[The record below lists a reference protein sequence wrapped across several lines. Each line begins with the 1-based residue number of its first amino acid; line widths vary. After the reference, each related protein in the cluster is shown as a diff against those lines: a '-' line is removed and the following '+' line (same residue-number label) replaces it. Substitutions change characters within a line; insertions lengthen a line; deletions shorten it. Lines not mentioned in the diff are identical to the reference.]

1 MLRNSVT
8 IDNYN
13 TMKNEWIVRY
23 IKDLESKS
31 YTGKVILNFSIG
43 FIPNVK
49 VETIIMRQDFEQFAE
64 EKQLQKLSGI

>member
-1 MLRNSVT
+1 
-8 IDNYN
+8 
-13 TMKNEWIVRY
+13 MKNEWIVRY
-23 IKDLESKS
+23 IKDLEAKS

-49 VETIIMRQDFEQFAE
+49 VETLIMRQDFEQIAE